1 MTTTKASNS
10 SAKEKG
16 AKEKAGEVAGQAQEK
31 AGEAVGQAKGK
42 LRDQVDQRS
51 TDAGDRV
58 STTAADVR
66 SVGEEL
72 RKQGKDQPAR
82 LADQA
87 ADRADRLGR
96 YLTESDSDRILR
108 DVEDFGRRQ
117 PWAVVA
123 GGLAL
128 GFVGSRFLKAS
139 SRQRY
144 DTATRPPELPR

>member
-1 MTTTKASNS
+1 MNQSTATEASNS
-10 SAKEKG
+10 DAKDKAEEVASQAQ
-16 AKEKAGEVAGQAQEK
+16 AKAQDVAGQA
-31 AGEAVGQAKGK
+31 KG
-42 LRDQVDQRS
+42 RMREQVDQRS
-51 TDAGDRV
+51 TEAGERV
-58 STTAADVR
+58 STTAHDVR

-87 ADRADRLGR
+87 ADRAERLGR

-108 DVEDFGRRQ
+108 DVEELGRRQ

-128 GFVGSRFLKAS
+128 GFLGSRFLKAS

-144 DTATRPPELPR
+144 QQRP